1 MKGTYS
7 ISVTTRKVN
16 DEIMVMLRVLTRR
29 VTIKTV
35 TVGKIP
41 SILWKGG
48 NGRSDLAKKFH
59 SEIRDRESE
68 LVLAADYV
76 TKTMGDTLTKESLNQ
91 ALGHSGLGKKL
102 SMSGLLRLY
111 AKDKTGTTKM
121 NLETTARIF
130 DSFGQAG
137 DALNFNVAIYKDFK
151 LYIQNTRNVKD
162 RTLAM
167 HCMQNPRAALNW
179 LKRDGRYGL
188 PVNIY
193 NEKLVS
199 PISMKPGTPLR
210 SNIFTKSQ
218 LQTFRTAITDDLTI
232 ENVNE
237 WFTPAMWFIQ
247 FSLGGANVGD
257 LYDLKVSD
265 LNFETR
271 YIRTRTRNKTKG
283 QIAPFQVQES
293 ALSLIKA
300 AMPFASEG
308 KLLPIKGTLGASDAT
323 KASSVEN
330 HSKMVN
336 QGVKAFCIK
345 NSLPIVTTK
354 NTRPTF
360 ASIWHNEGNRIE
372 QLSKI
377 LGHENVAI
385 TQRYIATIP
394 KPIEVPE
401 FVLE

>member
-7 ISVTTRKVN
+7 ISVATRKVG
-16 DEIMVMLRVLTRR
+16 DRTSVMLRVLTRR
-29 VTIKTV
+29 STIKTV

-41 SILWKGG
+41 SILWKDG

-111 AKDKTGTTKM
+111 AKYKTGTTKM

-137 DALNFNVAIYKDFK
+137 DSLNFNVAIYKDFK
-151 LYIQNTRNVKD
+151 SHIEKTRNVKD

-199 PISMKPGTPLR
+199 PISMKPENPLR

-218 LQTFRTAITDDLTI
+218 LQTFRMAITEDLTI

-237 WFTPAMWFIQ
+237 WFAPAMWFIQ

-271 YIRTRTRNKTKG
+271 FIIARTRNKTKG

-293 ALSLIKA
+293 ALSLINA
-300 AMPFASEG
+300 AIPFASEG

-336 QGVKAFCIK
+336 QGVKAFCTK

-401 FVLE
+401 FV

>member
-1 MKGTYS
+1 
-7 ISVTTRKVN
+7 
-16 DEIMVMLRVLTRR
+16 
-29 VTIKTV
+29 
-35 TVGKIP
+35 
-41 SILWKGG
+41 
-48 NGRSDLAKKFH
+48 
-59 SEIRDRESE
+59 
-68 LVLAADYV
+68 
-76 TKTMGDTLTKESLNQ
+76 
-91 ALGHSGLGKKL
+91 
-102 SMSGLLRLY
+102 
-111 AKDKTGTTKM
+111 
-121 NLETTARIF
+121 
-130 DSFGQAG
+130 
-137 DALNFNVAIYKDFK
+137 
-151 LYIQNTRNVKD
+151 
-162 RTLAM
+162 M

-199 PISMKPGTPLR
+199 PISMKPETPLR

-218 LQTFRTAITDDLTI
+218 LQKFRKAITEDLTI